1 MNSSLRNKKLMLLA
15 LLGLNLLGWVSP
27 SMAAINCGDTI
38 GPNESV
44 VLTTDL
50 QCSDSPAL
58 ILQGPKARLDM
69 DDHELSCISTNNNGI
84 VLGGRGARLMNGTVT
99 GCKDGVR
106 VRGGSH
112 TIKNMI
118 ATSNADDGF
127 DMGGLRGS
135 SNNSLA
141 NIVATD
147 NGDSGIEVKDGS
159 NGNQFTNT
167 VANNNSNGIII
178 AGDNNQLTNT
188 TASGNSVNGIEIVL
202 GGEGNLLVNS
212 VAVGN
217 GNFDLLDNNDP
228 NCDNNSSIISI
239 VVAESLGICIL

>member
-1 MNSSLRNKKLMLLA
+1 
-15 LLGLNLLGWVSP
+15 
-27 SMAAINCGDTI
+27 
-38 GPNESV
+38 
-44 VLTTDL
+44 
-50 QCSDSPAL
+50 
-58 ILQGPKARLDM
+58 
-69 DDHELSCISTNNNGI
+69 
-84 VLGGRGARLMNGTVT
+84 
-99 GCKDGVR
+99 
-106 VRGGSH
+106 
-112 TIKNMI
+112 
-118 ATSNADDGF
+118 
-127 DMGGLRGS
+127 
-135 SNNSLA
+135 
-141 NIVATD
+141 
-147 NGDSGIEVKDGS
+147 VKDGS

-239 VVAESLGICIL
+239 VIAESLGICIL

>member
-1 MNSSLRNKKLMLLA
+1 MNSSLRNKKLVLLA

-27 SMAAINCGDTI
+27 SMAAVNCGDTI

-58 ILQGPKARLDM
+58 ILQGPNARLDM
-69 DDHELSCISTNNNGI
+69 DDHELSCTSTNNNGI
-84 VLGGRGARLMNGTVT
+84 VLRGRGARLMNGTVT

-106 VRGGSH
+106 VRGRGGH

-147 NGDSGIEVKDGS
+147 NGDNGIEVKDGS
-159 NGNQFTNT
+159 NDNQFTNT
-167 VANNNSNGIII
+167 VASNNSNGISI

-202 GGEGNLLVNS
+202 GGEGALLVNS
-212 VAVGN
+212 VAAGN
-217 GNFDLLDNNDP
+217 GNFDLLDNNP
-228 NCDNNSSIISI
+228 NCDNNRWIIYAAITKSP
-239 VVAESLGICIL
+239 ATCIP

>member
-1 MNSSLRNKKLMLLA
+1 MNSSLRNKKLVLLA

-27 SMAAINCGDTI
+27 SMATVNCGDTI

-58 ILQGPKARLDM
+58 ILQGPNARLDM
-69 DDHELSCISTNNNGI
+69 DDHELSCTSTDNNGI
-84 VLGGRGARLMNGTVT
+84 VLRGRGARLMNGTVI

-106 VRGGSH
+106 VRGRGSH

-118 ATSNADDGF
+118 ATSNADNGF
-127 DMGGLRGS
+127 DMGDLRGS

-147 NGDSGIEVKDGS
+147 NGGNGIEVKDGS
-159 NGNQFTNT
+159 NDNQFTNT
-167 VANNNSNGIII
+167 VASNNSNGISI

-202 GGEGNLLVNS
+202 GGEGALLVNS
-212 VAVGN
+212 VAAGN
-217 GNFDLLDNNDP
+217 GNFDLLDNNP
-228 NCDNNSSIISI
+228 NCDNNRWIIYAAITKSP
-239 VVAESLGICIL
+239 ATCIP

>member
-58 ILQGPKARLDM
+58 ILQGPNARLDM
-69 DDHELSCISTNNNGI
+69 DDHELSCTSTNNNGI
-84 VLGGRGARLMNGTVT
+84 VLRERDAHLMNGTVT
-99 GCKDGVR
+99 SCKDGVR
-106 VRGGSH
+106 ARGGGGH
-112 TIKNMI
+112 TISNMI
-118 ATSNADDGF
+118 AISNADDGF
-127 DMGGLRGS
+127 DMGGLS

-141 NIVATD
+141 NIVVTD
-147 NGDSGIEVKDGS
+147 SGDNGIEVKDGS

-167 VANNNSNGIII
+167 VASNNLNGISI

-188 TASGNSVNGIEIVL
+188 TVSGNGVNGIEIVL
-202 GGEGNLLVNS
+202 GGEGNLLVNN
-212 VAVGN
+212 VAAGN
-217 GNFDLLDNNDP
+217 GNFDLLDNDP
-228 NCDNNSSIISI
+228 NCDNNRWIIN
-239 VVAESLGICIL
+239 VAITKSPASCIP

>member
-58 ILQGPKARLDM
+58 ILQGPNARLDM

-99 GCKDGVR
+99 GCKDGVW
-106 VRGGSH
+106 VRGRGGH

-127 DMGGLRGS
+127 DIGGLRGS

-141 NIVATD
+141 NVVATD
-147 NGDSGIEVKDGS
+147 NGDNGIEVKDGS

-167 VANNNSNGIII
+167 VA
-178 AGDNNQLTNT
+178 NNQLTNT

-239 VVAESLGICIL
+239 VIAELLAICIP

>member
-38 GPNESV
+38 GPNKSV

-58 ILQGPKARLDM
+58 ILQGPNARLDM
-69 DDHELSCISTNNNGI
+69 DDHKLSCTSTNNNGI

-106 VRGGSH
+106 VRGRGGH
-112 TIKNMI
+112 TIKNVI
-118 ATSNADDGF
+118 ATSNADDGL
-127 DMGGLRGS
+127 DMGGLS

-147 NGDSGIEVKDGS
+147 NGDNGIEVKDGC

-167 VANNNSNGIII
+167 VASNNSNGIII

-188 TASGNSVNGIEIVL
+188 TASGNSVNGIEIVH
-202 GGEGNLLVNS
+202 GGEDNLLVNS

-217 GNFDLLDNNDP
+217 VDFDIVDNNDP
-228 NCDNNSSIISI
+228 NCNNNSSIISI
-239 VVAESLGICIL
+239 VIAKSLAICIP